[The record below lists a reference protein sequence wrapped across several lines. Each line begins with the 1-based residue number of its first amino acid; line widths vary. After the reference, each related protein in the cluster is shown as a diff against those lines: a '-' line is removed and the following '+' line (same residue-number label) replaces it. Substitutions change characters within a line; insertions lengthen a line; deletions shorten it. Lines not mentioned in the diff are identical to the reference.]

1 MEHDNM
7 EIEKYYLTAD
17 DVAKMLNVSQS
28 KAYQIIRILN
38 KQLEEQGK
46 ITIRGRVNR
55 KYFEKQMI
63 DF

>member
-1 MEHDNM
+1 ME
-7 EIEKYYLTAD
+7 ETEKYYLTVD
-17 DVAKMLNVSQS
+17 DVATMLNVKRG
-28 KAYQIIRILN
+28 KAYEIIRILN
-38 KQLEEQGK
+38 KQLEKQGK

>member
-1 MEHDNM
+1 M
-7 EIEKYYLTAD
+7 EIEKYYLTVD
-17 DVAKMLNVSQS
+17 DVATMLNVKRG
-28 KAYQIIRILN
+28 KAYEIIRILN

>member
-1 MEHDNM
+1 ME
-7 EIEKYYLTAD
+7 EIEKYYLTVD
-17 DVAKMLNVSQS
+17 DVATMLNVKRG
-28 KAYQIIRILN
+28 KAYEIIRILN
-38 KQLEEQGK
+38 KQLEKEGK

>member
-1 MEHDNM
+1 M

-17 DVAKMLNVSQS
+17 DVATMLSVSRA

>member
-1 MEHDNM
+1 M
-7 EIEKYYLTAD
+7 EIEKYYLTVD
-17 DVAKMLNVSQS
+17 DVATMLNVSRA

-46 ITIRGRVNR
+46 ITIRGRANR

>member
-1 MEHDNM
+1 M
-7 EIEKYYLTAD
+7 EIEKYYLTVD
-17 DVAKMLNVSQS
+17 DVATMLNVSRA
-28 KAYQIIRILN
+28 KAYQIIRLLN

-63 DF
+63 EF

>member
-1 MEHDNM
+1 M
-7 EIEKYYLTAD
+7 EIEKYYLIVD
-17 DVAKMLNVSQS
+17 DVATMLNVSRA

>member
-1 MEHDNM
+1 MK
-7 EIEKYYLTAD
+7 EIEKYYLTVD
-17 DVAKMLNVSQS
+17 DVAKMLNVSRA

-38 KQLEEQGK
+38 KQLEDQGK

-55 KYFEKQMI
+55 KYFEAQMI